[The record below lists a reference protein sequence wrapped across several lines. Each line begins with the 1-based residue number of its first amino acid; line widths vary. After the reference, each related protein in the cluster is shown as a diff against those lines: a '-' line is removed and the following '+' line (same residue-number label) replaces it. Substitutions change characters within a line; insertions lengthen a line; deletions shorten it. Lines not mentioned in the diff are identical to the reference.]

1 MAKMNKKL
9 KIAIVATLVAAT
21 LLSMTLIFPQ
31 QGSPSLSFLS
41 AYSIAINPQGSENQ
55 ATHEWTG
62 SFWTVLMTTDMN
74 DQYAMY
80 KFNEAQTEQYGD
92 NQIGTKTLV
101 PTSEITVKITP
112 LRPYWERP
120 LDVQSVTV
128 YPLTK
133 TGHSAYAGASFNWEN
148 PTTGPFDVPVAK
160 WGQQYWTAHT
170 PFQIDVYKEGVQVAT
185 QTIDTTGATQTVI
198 LRNVNDQSEW
208 IAIKDLGK
216 LGTGYSAPTIGDIAI
231 MSPDLIFKD
240 VGTVVNYIDYYGNSD
255 YSYANYWFGGGNYY
269 KYMDKVMQK
278 ANDGSPGLFYRTDG
292 PISYNAIPQQG
303 YFPGIYR
310 QQSGIDVWAKPLG
323 AKIFENQQI
332 GTQQSE
338 GRVFQ
343 KDGLS
348 VVNYLK
354 ETRGVPT
361 FNLNDMN
368 VWQQGWEITA
378 ERKVRIYL
386 PYGSMSS
393 LVTMQISTELADTV
407 VWQPPTSDIEITGLS
422 WVASET
428 GQIGDRDLLKIDLLQ
443 KSSVQSSSTI
453 TTQCTTGQ
461 EINVNPQNQAVTLG
475 SGQSTSLYVEVLN
488 TGAAVEKTGTLT
500 VTSTNALGS
509 ITSTD
514 SIQYTLLPKGT
525 QGSVLT
531 LIVKDKKTGLLVT
544 EPIAIGVSWGTAHS
558 PTVTT
563 TGGTYTLDMQGY
575 QGMASL
581 TSIATE
587 HYPAMT
593 PKSIQIKGG
602 YQTEYIELL
611 PVGATDTDWL
621 MTLLIV
627 ISVIS
632 VVAIIAYAIYKK
644 RKR

>member
-1 MAKMNKKL
+1 MDKKL
-9 KIAIVATLVAAT
+9 KIAVVAILIVATLLSAAT
-21 LLSMTLIFPQ
+21 LFPQ
-31 QGSPSLSFLS
+31 QQSPSLSLLS
-41 AYSIAINPQGSENQ
+41 VSNTSIAPQGSENQ

-62 SFWTVLMTTDMN
+62 SFWTVLATTDMN

-80 KFNEAQTEQYGD
+80 KFNNAQAEQYG
-92 NQIGTKTLV
+92 NNKISGKTLT

-112 LRPYWERP
+112 LRPYWERA
-120 LDVQSVTV
+120 LDVQAVTV

-133 TGHSAYAGASFNWEN
+133 TAHSSYSGISFGWEN
-148 PTTGPFDVPVAK
+148 PTTGPFSVPVAK

-170 PFQIDVYKEGVQVAT
+170 PFQIDIYKDGAQIAT
-185 QTIDTTGATQTVI
+185 ETIDTSGITQTVM

-231 MSPDLIFKD
+231 MAPDLIFKD
-240 VGTVVNYIDYYGNSD
+240 VGAVVNYLDYYGNSD
-255 YSYANYWFGGGNYY
+255 YSFSNYWFGGGNYY
-269 KYMDKVMQK
+269 KYLDKVMQK

-303 YFPGIYR
+303 NFPGIYR
-310 QQSGIDVWAKPLG
+310 QQGGLTDVWAKPLG
-323 AKIFENQQI
+323 AKIFENQAS
-332 GTQQSE
+332 GTQQTE

-354 ETRGVPT
+354 DVRGLPT
-361 FNLNDMN
+361 FSLNDMN

-393 LVTMQISTELADTV
+393 LITMQISTELADTV
-407 VWQPPTSDIEITGLS
+407 VWQPPVSDIEITGLS
-422 WVASET
+422 WVASST

-443 KSSVQSSSTI
+443 KSSIQSTSTI

-461 EINVNPQNQAVTLG
+461 EINVNPTNQAVTLG
-475 SGQSTSLYVEVLN
+475 PGVSTSMYVEVLN

-500 VTSTNALGS
+500 VKVTNALGS
-509 ITSTD
+509 VTSTD
-514 SIQYTLLPKGT
+514 SIQYTLLPKGV

-531 LIVKDKKTGLLVT
+531 LMVKDKKTGLLVT
-544 EPIAIGVSWGTAHS
+544 EPVVIGISWGTAHS
-558 PTVTT
+558 QTITT
-563 TGGTYTLDMQGY
+563 TGGTCTLDMQGY
-575 QGMASL
+575 QGTASL
-581 TSIATE
+581 TSIATDY
-587 HYPAMT
+587 HQAMT
-593 PKSIQIKGG
+593 PTSIQIKGG
-602 YQTEYIELL
+602 YQTEYVELL
-611 PVGATDTDWL
+611 PIGATDTDWL
-621 MTLLIV
+621 MTILVV
-627 ISVIS
+627 ISIVSVI
-632 VVAIIAYAIYKK
+632 AIIVYAIYKK